1 MYYGK
6 QGHFVRDCPEAPK
19 NLVANEAVLIE
30 AEELAGKE

>member
-6 QGHFVRDCPEAPK
+6 QGHFIRDYPEAPK
-19 NLVANEAVLIE
+19 NLVVNEAVLTE